1 MEKEIKLSLI
11 VGVIAGLLIILTG
24 VLTALKITPPIAALG
39 LEVGLGIWRIFAVLI
54 VLIASIKINKYPP
67 SSFIIIALGLFEIL
81 VFFVE
86 KDYSILTISP
96 FIAILAG
103 ILGILK
109 K

>member
-1 MEKEIKLSLI
+1 MEKKIKLSLI
-11 VGVIAGLLIILTG
+11 VGVIAGLLMILTG
-24 VLTALKITPPIAALG
+24 VLTALKITPPIAVLG
-39 LEVGLGIWRIFAVLI
+39 LEIGLGIWRVFAGLI
-54 VLIASIKINKYPP
+54 VLIASVNVNKYPS

-86 KDYSILTISP
+86 KDYSILTTSP

-103 ILGILK
+103 ILGLLK

>member
-1 MEKEIKLSLI
+1 MKKEIKISLI
-11 VGVIAGLLIILTG
+11 VGVLAGLLMILTG
-24 VLTALKITPPIAALG
+24 VLTALKITPPIAVLG
-39 LEVGLGIWRIFAVLI
+39 LEIGLWRVFAGLI
-54 VLIASIKINKYPP
+54 VLIASVKVNKYPS
-67 SSFIIIALGLFEIL
+67 SSFIILALGLFEIL

-103 ILGILK
+103 ILGLLK

>member
-1 MEKEIKLSLI
+1 MGKEIKLSLI
-11 VGVIAGLLIILTG
+11 LGVIAGLLMILTG

-39 LEVGLGIWRIFAVLI
+39 LEIGLGIWRVFAGLI
-54 VLIASIKINKYPP
+54 IVIASVKANKYP
-67 SSFIIIALGLFEIL
+67 SNNFIILALGLFEIL
-81 VFFVE
+81 VFFLE

-103 ILGILK
+103 ILGLFK